1 MTSDIFYLVWNLIK
15 AIIREFWWLF
25 LFLILLKIVLDLR
38 KKYKTKKEKE
48 KEEIKEW
55 ETFEI
60 IVNPLILQTPKAM
73 EGVFNGLHALENGYL
88 ILEIVG
94 FNQEVHF
101 FIHLKKGFR
110 NFVESQFYA
119 QYPDLEIVPVKDW
132 LSFLP
137 PTLPNKEL
145 DVWGTEIILEKDNQF
160 PIRTYEYFEET
171 KEEKRI
177 DPIANLI
184 ESISDA
190 SEKEYFIFQ
199 LIIRPLVK
207 DKEKKFREE
216 GQKVIDVKLGKKEKK
231 VYTWVDW
238 VFAFFKNLLVAVAI
252 PPVWPGE
259 ETTSTT
265 SVSISVSSIDKEIIE
280 AVNSKISQ
288 LAFESGI
295 RLCYFAPREIYNE
308 VSIASFY
315 AYLKQFSLK
324 NLNSFTIN
332 EETTTKVKGWFLKNR
347 KLFLK
352 KYHLFNSLKN
362 KKLPQKAM
370 VLSSKELA
378 TIYHFPLLKVKSPAL
393 VRGVFRKSEPPFNLP
408 K

>member
-1 MTSDIFYLVWNLIK
+1 MISDIYIIWSFIK
-15 AIIREFWWLF
+15 TAFREFWWFF
-25 LFLILLKIVLDLR
+25 LFIVLLKVVLDLR
-38 KKYKTKKEKE
+38 KKSKIKREKE

-55 ETFEI
+55 ESFEI

-73 EGVFNGLHALENGYL
+73 EGVFNGLHALEKGYL
-88 ILEIVG
+88 VLEIVG

-101 FIHLKKGFR
+101 FIHLPKGLK

-119 QYPDLEIVPVKDW
+119 QYPDLEIIPIKDW

-137 PTLPNKEL
+137 PTLPSKQL
-145 DVWGTEIILEKDNQF
+145 DTWGTEIVLEKANQF
-160 PIRTYEYFEET
+160 PIRTYEYFEEA

-184 ESISDA
+184 ESISNA

-199 LIIRPLVK
+199 LIIRPLIK

-216 GQKVIDVKLGKKEKK
+216 GQKAIDIKLGRKEKK
-231 VYTWVDW
+231 VYNWVDW
-238 VFAFFKNLLVAVAI
+238 IFSFFKNLLVAIAI
-252 PPVWPGE
+252 PPVWPGD
-259 ETTSTT
+259 ETTSET

-295 RLCYFAPREIYNE
+295 RLCYIAPRDIYSEI
-308 VSIASFY
+308 SIASFY

-324 NLNSFTIN
+324 NLNSFAINNKTI
-332 EETTTKVKGWFLKNR
+332 TKVEGWFLKNQ
-347 KLFLK
+347 KLYLK
-352 KYHLFNSLKN
+352 KYQLFNALKD

-370 VLSSKELA
+370 VLSSQELA

-393 VRGVFRKSEPPFNLP
+393 VRGVFRKGEPPFNLP